1 MVRSRIVSG
10 CYLFMSRL
18 TCYLC
23 PRMTPVSCDDASSG
37 AVTALSADDE
47 KSRHAHTHTAAQHQQ
62 HRHNA
67 EREMGEISC
76 EGGTVRMNSQT

>member
-47 KSRHAHTHTAAQHQQ
+47 KSRHAHTHSSSTAAAAHD
-62 HRHNA
+62 A